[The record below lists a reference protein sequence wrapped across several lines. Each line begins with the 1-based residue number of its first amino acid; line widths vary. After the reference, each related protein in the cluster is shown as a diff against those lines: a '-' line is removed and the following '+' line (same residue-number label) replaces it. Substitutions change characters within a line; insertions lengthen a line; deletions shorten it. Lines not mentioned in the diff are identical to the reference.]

1 MCGQLTAYNTYAT
14 LSYTNPLF
22 LGFSCYLNV
31 NKEIIDFTIR
41 NVSGRFRKV
50 YYTPG
55 LLFWGVFYDNCGKI
69 TNSENIYMQGRIIM
83 ITPRKIKHMAE
94 KMERENLEFRTFLK
108 CSADEKN

>member
-1 MCGQLTAYNTYAT
+1 MQHTYPQSLILWASTVTQT
-14 LSYTNPLF
+14 LIS
-22 LGFSCYLNV
+22 V
-31 NKEIIDFTIR
+31 HQEIIDFTIR
-41 NVSGRFRKV
+41 NVSGRYRKV

-69 TNSENIYMQGRIIM
+69 TYSENIYMQGRTIM
-83 ITPRKIKHMAE
+83 IAPRKIKHMAE